1 MALRRRDW
9 TDLLLQIISFYV
21 IATGAGQLIWNGNT
35 LLRISYINVL
45 YIPLIVFL
53 KMTRKMIKSNVS
65 VLLMQFMEI
74 IVYSM
79 CIIGILSFF
88 VSDSF
93 NRNIYVSSAICFAFA
108 VYITDRRLKK
118 SDIDGEHIP
127 AVIIAV
133 PAVMY
138 IYSSW
143 QGLNSVRI
151 MWLALS
157 VVTFVLFINY
167 HFEDRLCRLLFSDE
181 YDDGFPY
188 RQADLTV
195 SLVKDGIC
203 VTTFV
208 ILMIILV
215 PLMNVTGNLR
225 TYIRNSNTGIHD
237 TLIEDYEIIDDSV
250 DEEKK
255 TVHYEASDNVTG
267 DEEVVIV
274 SKETGREKIHFN
286 KYAKYIAA
294 VVIVVLAVIIGIES
308 IKKRLFA
315 LKGSYIL
322 EHDSYEDII
331 QADNEEDADR
341 QPEITQEKA
350 GGEAVMNNEIIE
362 RIRENIAK
370 VIVGKEN
377 VIDYYLTALLA
388 QGHILVE
395 DVPGTGKTKLSKAFA
410 MSMGMDF
417 SRIQFTADM
426 LPADITGLRFYNS
439 KEADFRIRKGP
450 IFSNIVLADEINRA
464 TPKAQSALL
473 ECMEEHQVT
482 VDGEYSK
489 LEEPFVV
496 IATQNPIETAG
507 TYQLPEAQLDRFLMK
522 INMGYPKKDDEV
534 LILNR
539 FLKED
544 PSKELSTVATC
555 EDIVAMKEDVKN
567 VYVHPVLIDYIVE
580 LARMTRQED
589 NVSIGVSPRGTL
601 GMLNVARAY
610 AYIAGRDYVVPEDIK
625 ILAPVVWAHR
635 IVLQTGYMNM
645 DNKEQ
650 IIEHVVNNTAVPT
663 EDWKR

>member
-21 IATGAGQLIWNGNT
+21 IATGAGQLIWNGWV
-35 LLRISYINVL
+35 LSYIICINVL
-45 YIPLIVFL
+45 YIPLIAFL
-53 KMTRKMIKSNVS
+53 KLTRKAGRSNIS
-65 VLLMQFMEI
+65 LLLMQSMEI
-74 IVYSM
+74 IVYSI
-79 CIIGILSFF
+79 CVIGILNFF

-93 NRNIYVSSAICFAFA
+93 NRNIYVSSAICFALA
-108 VYITDRRLKK
+108 VYITDRRLRK
-118 SDIDGEHIP
+118 SDIKGEHVP
-127 AVIIAV
+127 EVIIAV
-133 PAVMY
+133 PMVMY

-143 QGLNSVRI
+143 QGINSVRI

-167 HFEDRLCRLLFSDE
+167 YFENSLCRLLFSDE

-237 TLIEDYEIIDDSV
+237 TLIEDCEIIGDSV

-255 TVHYEASDNVTG
+255 TVDYEASDNVTG

-286 KYAKYIAA
+286 KYAVA
-294 VVIVVLAVIIGIES
+294 VVIAVLAVIIGIVS

-315 LKGSYIL
+315 IKGSYIL

-331 QADNEEDADR
+331 QADNEEEAGG
-341 QPEITQEKA
+341 QPETTQEKA

-362 RIRENIAK
+362 RIRQNIAT

-473 ECMEEHQVT
+473 ECMEEGQVT
-482 VDGEYSK
+482 IDGNSFM
-489 LEEPFVV
+489 LEKPFMV
-496 IATQNPIETAG
+496 IATQNQIETAG
-507 TYQLPEAQLDRFLMK
+507 TFVLPEAQLDRFMLK
-522 INMGYPKKDDEV
+522 INMGYPSPDDEMEIINKYYNSDPLDELEPVCARQDIIRMINEAGLVTADDEV
-534 LILNR
+534 RRYIVKLVNETRNNSNIAIGASPRATLA
-539 FLKED
+539 L
-544 PSKELSTVATC
+544 LSAAKANAYINGKTSC
-555 EDIVAMKEDVKN
+555 SIDDVKN
-567 VYVHPVLIDYIVE
+567 IAVPVL
-580 LARMTRQED
+580 
-589 NVSIGVSPRGTL
+589 
-601 GMLNVARAY
+601 
-610 AYIAGRDYVVPEDIK
+610 
-625 ILAPVVWAHR
+625 AHR
-635 IVLQTGYMNM
+635 IKLKPKNLTGQLSR
-645 DNKEQ
+645 EEV
-650 IIEHVVNNTAVPT
+650 INNIV
-663 EDWKR
+663 WN

>member
-9 TDLLLQIISFYV
+9 TDLFLQIISFYV
-21 IATGAGQLIWNGNT
+21 IAAGIEQFIWNG
-35 LLRISYINVL
+35 RGFSHIACINVL

-53 KMTRKMIKSNVS
+53 KLTRKAGKSNIS
-65 VLLMQFMEI
+65 VLLMQFMETI
-74 IVYSM
+74 AYSV
-79 CIIGILSFF
+79 CIIGILKFF
-88 VSDSF
+88 MSDSF
-93 NRNIYVSSAICFAFA
+93 NRNVYVSSAICFALA
-108 VYITDRRLKK
+108 VYIMDRRLKK
-118 SDIDGEHIP
+118 SYIDGEHIP
-127 AVIIAV
+127 KIIIAV
-133 PAVMY
+133 PMVMY

-143 QGLNSVRI
+143 QEIINVRI
-151 MWLALS
+151 MWLALF

-167 HFEDRLCRLLFSDE
+167 NFEDRLCQILFSDE
-181 YDDGFPY
+181 YEDEFPY

-208 ILMIILV
+208 MLFIILV
-215 PLMNVTGNLR
+215 PLMNVMGNLR
-225 TYIRNSNTGIHD
+225 VNIRNTNTSIHD
-237 TLIEDYEIIDDSV
+237 KFSEDYEMIDNPA
-250 DEEKK
+250 DEEKE
-255 TVHYEASDNVTG
+255 TVDYEASDNITG

-294 VVIVVLAVIIGIES
+294 VVIAVLAVIIGIES

-331 QADNEEDADR
+331 QADNEEEAYG
-341 QPEITQEKA
+341 QPETTQEK
-350 GGEAVMNNEIIE
+350 AVMNNEIIE
-362 RIRENIAK
+362 RIRQNIAK

-473 ECMEEHQVT
+473 ECMEEGQVT
-482 VDGEYSK
+482 IDGNSFV
-489 LEEPFVV
+489 LEKPFMV
-496 IATQNPIETAG
+496 IATQNQIETAG
-507 TYQLPEAQLDRFLMK
+507 TFVLPEAQLDRFMLK
-522 INMGYPKKDDEV
+522 INMGYPSPDDEMEIIDKYYNSDPLDELEHVCTRQDIIRMINEAGLVTADDEV
-534 LILNR
+534 RRYVVKLVNETR
-539 FLKED
+539 NN
-544 PSKELSTVATC
+544 SKIAIGASPRATLALLSAAKANAYINGKTSC
-555 EDIVAMKEDVKN
+555 SIDDVKN
-567 VYVHPVLIDYIVE
+567 IAVPVL
-580 LARMTRQED
+580 
-589 NVSIGVSPRGTL
+589 
-601 GMLNVARAY
+601 
-610 AYIAGRDYVVPEDIK
+610 
-625 ILAPVVWAHR
+625 AHR
-635 IVLQTGYMNM
+635 IKLKPKNLTGQLSS
-645 DNKEQ
+645 EEV
-650 IIEHVVNNTAVPT
+650 INNIV
-663 EDWKR
+663 WN

>member
-21 IATGAGQLIWNGNT
+21 IATGAGQLIWNGRA
-35 LLRISYINVL
+35 LSHIICINVL
-45 YIPLIVFL
+45 FIPLIVFL

-79 CIIGILSFF
+79 CSIGILSFF

-108 VYITDRRLKK
+108 VYTTDRKLKK
-118 SDIDGEHIP
+118 SDINDEHIP
-127 AVIIAV
+127 EIIIAV

-143 QGLNSVRI
+143 HGINSVRI

-167 HFEDRLCRLLFSDE
+167 HFEDRLCKLLFSDE

-203 VTTFV
+203 VTTFA
-208 ILMIILV
+208 ILLIILV
-215 PLMNVTGNLR
+215 PLMKFSGNLR
-225 TYIRNSNTGIHD
+225 ADIRKSNTAVHD
-237 TLIEDYEIIDDSV
+237 TFYEEYEITDNSV
-250 DEEKK
+250 DKGKE
-255 TVHYEASDNVTG
+255 TIDYEASDNITG
-267 DEEVVIV
+267 DEEVVIA
-274 SKETGREKIHFN
+274 SGKTDGKKIHFN
-286 KYAKYIAA
+286 KYAKYTA
-294 VVIVVLAVIIGIES
+294 VVAAAVLAVIVVVVS
-308 IKKRLFA
+308 VKKRLIA
-315 LKGSYIL
+315 LKGSYIFKQDL
-322 EHDSYEDII
+322 YEDII
-331 QADNEEDADR
+331 QVNSEEKSGG
-341 QPEITQEKA
+341 QPETTQEKA

-362 RIRENIAK
+362 RIRENISR

-410 MSMGMDF
+410 ISTGMDF
-417 SRIQFTADM
+417 QRIQFTADM

-473 ECMEEHQVT
+473 ECMEEGQVT
-482 VDGEYSK
+482 IDGNSFV
-489 LEEPFVV
+489 LEKPFMVV
-496 IATQNPIETAG
+496 ATQNQIETAG
-507 TYQLPEAQLDRFLMK
+507 TFVLPEAQLDRFMLK
-522 INMGYPKKDDEV
+522 INMGYPSSDDELEIINKYYNSDPLDELEPVCTRQDIINMINKAGLVTTDDEV
-534 LILNR
+534 RRYVVKLVNETRNNSNIAIGASPRATLA
-539 FLKED
+539 L
-544 PSKELSTVATC
+544 LSAAKANAYIKGKTSC
-555 EDIVAMKEDVKN
+555 SIDDVKN
-567 VYVHPVLIDYIVE
+567 IAVPVL
-580 LARMTRQED
+580 
-589 NVSIGVSPRGTL
+589 
-601 GMLNVARAY
+601 
-610 AYIAGRDYVVPEDIK
+610 
-625 ILAPVVWAHR
+625 AHR
-635 IVLQTGYMNM
+635 IKLKPKNLIGQLSGEEV
-645 DNKEQ
+645 
-650 IIEHVVNNTAVPT
+650 INNIV
-663 EDWKR
+663 WN

>member
-21 IATGAGQLIWNGNT
+21 IATGAGQLIWNGRA
-35 LLRISYINVL
+35 LSYIICINVL
-45 YIPLIVFL
+45 FIPLIVFL

-93 NRNIYVSSAICFAFA
+93 NRNIYVSSAICLAFA
-108 VYITDRRLKK
+108 VYITDERLKK
-118 SDIDGEHIP
+118 SDTGGEHIP
-127 AVIIAV
+127 EIIIAV

-143 QGLNSVRI
+143 QGINSVRI

-237 TLIEDYEIIDDSV
+237 TLIEDCEIIGDSV

-255 TVHYEASDNVTG
+255 TVDYEASDNVTG

-286 KYAKYIAA
+286 KYAVA
-294 VVIVVLAVIIGIES
+294 VVIAVLAVIIGIVS

-315 LKGSYIL
+315 IKGSYIL

-331 QADNEEDADR
+331 QADNEEEAGG
-341 QPEITQEKA
+341 QPETTQEKA
-350 GGEAVMNNEIIE
+350 GGEAVMNNEMIE

-473 ECMEEHQVT
+473 ECMEEGQVT
-482 VDGEYSK
+482 IDGNSFV
-489 LEEPFVV
+489 LEKPFMVV
-496 IATQNPIETAG
+496 ATQNQIETAG
-507 TYQLPEAQLDRFLMK
+507 TFVLPEAQLDRFMLK
-522 INMGYPKKDDEV
+522 INMGYPSPDDEMEIINKYYNSDPLDELEPVCARQDIIRMINEAGLVTADDEV
-534 LILNR
+534 RRYIVKLVNETRNNSNIAIGASPRATLA
-539 FLKED
+539 L
-544 PSKELSTVATC
+544 LSAAKANAYINGKTSC
-555 EDIVAMKEDVKN
+555 IIDDVKN
-567 VYVHPVLIDYIVE
+567 IAVPVL
-580 LARMTRQED
+580 
-589 NVSIGVSPRGTL
+589 
-601 GMLNVARAY
+601 
-610 AYIAGRDYVVPEDIK
+610 
-625 ILAPVVWAHR
+625 AHR
-635 IVLQTGYMNM
+635 IKLKPKNLTGQLSS
-645 DNKEQ
+645 EEV
-650 IIEHVVNNTAVPT
+650 INNIV
-663 EDWKR
+663 WN

>member
-21 IATGAGQLIWNGNT
+21 IATGVGQLIWNGNT
-35 LLRISYINVL
+35 LLRISYINAL

-195 SLVKDGIC
+195 SLVKDCIC
-203 VTTFV
+203 VTTFA
-208 ILMIILV
+208 ILLIILV
-215 PLMNVTGNLR
+215 PLMKFSGNLR
-225 TYIRNSNTGIHD
+225 ADIRKSNTAVYD
-237 TLIEDYEIIDDSV
+237 TFYEEYEITDNSV
-250 DEEKK
+250 DKGKE
-255 TVHYEASDNVTG
+255 TINYEASDNITG
-267 DEEVVIV
+267 DEEVVIA
-274 SKETGREKIHFN
+274 SGKTDGKKIHFN
-286 KYAKYIAA
+286 KYAKYTA
-294 VVIVVLAVIIGIES
+294 VVAAAVLAVIVVAVS
-308 IKKRLFA
+308 VMKRLIA
-315 LKGSYIL
+315 LKGSYIFKQDL
-322 EHDSYEDII
+322 YEDII
-331 QADNEEDADR
+331 QVNSEEKSGG
-341 QPEITQEKA
+341 QPETTQEKA

-362 RIRENIAK
+362 RIRENISR

-410 MSMGMDF
+410 ISTGMDF
-417 SRIQFTADM
+417 QRIQFTADM

-473 ECMEEHQVT
+473 ECMEECQVT
-482 VDGEYSK
+482 IDGNSFM
-489 LEEPFVV
+489 LEKPFMVV
-496 IATQNPIETAG
+496 ATQNQIETVG
-507 TYQLPEAQLDRFLMK
+507 TFVLPEAQLDRFMLK
-522 INMGYPKKDDEV
+522 INMGYPSSDDELEIINKYYNSDPLDELEPVCTRQDIINMINKAGLVTTDDEV
-534 LILNR
+534 RRYVVKLVNETRNNSNIAIGASPRATLA
-539 FLKED
+539 L
-544 PSKELSTVATC
+544 LSAAKANAYIKGKTSC
-555 EDIVAMKEDVKN
+555 SIDDVKN
-567 VYVHPVLIDYIVE
+567 IAVPVL
-580 LARMTRQED
+580 
-589 NVSIGVSPRGTL
+589 
-601 GMLNVARAY
+601 
-610 AYIAGRDYVVPEDIK
+610 
-625 ILAPVVWAHR
+625 AHR
-635 IVLQTGYMNM
+635 IKLKPKNLIGQLSGEEV
-645 DNKEQ
+645 
-650 IIEHVVNNTAVPT
+650 INNIV
-663 EDWKR
+663 WN